1 MRFCSRLIAAV
12 RTEKKSNMEAR
23 AFESAV
29 YEFLI
34 SEKAYP
40 KSEIQVEA
48 AIGSGGDGRSYRADL
63 AVLDSRRS
71 EVLALIE
78 VKKSRDHKALRG
90 AVSQLLHY
98 RRLLGKPH
106 IPLYLFFEPLP
117 GSGRRFEIS
126 QILPD
131 GDTSDIAPAEF
142 PSYDALVSGDKTAK
156 KAARSTAVRS
166 AVDTFQVTCIC
177 LAVVVVALL
186 GLDLSGFLQLNP
198 KQLAL
203 AGIAG
208 ALLILPF
215 AAKFKMLGIEFERH
229 NPNANISDES

>member
-1 MRFCSRLIAAV
+1 
-12 RTEKKSNMEAR
+12 
-23 AFESAV
+23 
-29 YEFLI
+29 
-34 SEKAYP
+34 
-40 KSEIQVEA
+40 
-48 AIGSGGDGRSYRADL
+48 
-63 AVLDSRRS
+63 
-71 EVLALIE
+71 VLALIE
-78 VKKSRDHKALRG
+78 VKKSRDHKALRA

-106 IPLYLFFEPLP
+106 VPLYLFFEPPP
-117 GSGRRFEIS
+117 GSAKRFEIS

-131 GDTSDIAPAEF
+131 GDTKEIAPAEF

-156 KAARSTAVRS
+156 KAARATAVRS
-166 AVDTFQVTCIC
+166 AVDTFQVTCIG
-177 LAVVVVALL
+177 LAVAVVVLL
-186 GLDLSGFLQLNP
+186 GLDLSGILQLNT

-229 NPNANISDES
+229 NPNVTTSDQS